1 MVPRRAHTRS
11 VLGTGPWKG
20 FLQCPAYVQI
30 SEPRTTLGAPTADL
44 MHPSHHPC
52 ESHYYLHFINESRA
66 PSPRSLPL
74 RDVSGPSVYRAGDLP
89 STPHCHS
96 GNRSRVLEKEG
107 ESGWGP
113 GPRTWRAPGIYFSSI
128 LYFILFFLR
137 FFFF

>member
-89 STPHCHS
+89 SAPHCHS
-96 GNRSRVLEKEG
+96 ATGAQSWRRKGNLVGGQALGLG
-107 ESGWGP
+107 ELRGYIS
-113 GPRTWRAPGIYFSSI
+113 APS
-128 LYFILFFLR
+128 FILFY
-137 FFFF
+137 FF